1 MIKKARYFF
10 IPIVALALAGC
21 GAGSGGSPTSETP
34 IAGDALGFA
43 TQASFQAGPTISTIL
58 ANPAAFFG
66 QQVTLQGMATQ
77 QLSPGS
83 FYSTTARAR
92 CLSIFRRPPSLF

>member
-83 FYSTTARAR
+83 FLFNDGTGSMPVDFQA
-92 CLSIFRRPPSLF
+92 PPSLF